1 MFFLSGLTEFF
12 VGCSGWYYR
21 HWEGVLYPP
30 GIDKTRYFEFYCKAF
45 RTVEIN
51 STFYR
56 MPFRGYVKGWAR
68 KAPDGFV
75 YAVKMNRRITHENR
89 LRDVDS
95 ILNDFLSRI
104 KPLKDAGKLGPIL
117 VQLPPGLHRDD
128 RLLEEFLSILPVE
141 YEYAVEFRHRSWF
154 NREVLR
160 LLERYNVA
168 FCIVSAPRLPSM
180 VESTYDF
187 AYVRFHGV
195 TRWYNYNYSHE
206 ELSRWARV
214 ISNLTVQRAYVY
226 FNNDPYGYA
235 VRNARTLMNLLIR
248 E

>member
-1 MFFLSGLTEFF
+1 MQGLERFH

-30 GIDKTRYFEFYCKAF
+30 GTDKSKYFEYYCKAF

-51 STFYR
+51 STFYK
-56 MPFRGYVKGWAR
+56 MPFRGYVKGWVR
-68 KAPDGFV
+68 KAPSGFV

-89 LRDVDS
+89 LKDVDF
-95 ILNDFLSRI
+95 ILNDFLGRI

-128 RLLEEFLSILPVE
+128 GLLERFLSILPRG

-154 NREVLR
+154 EGEVLR
-160 LLERYNVA
+160 LLERYGVA
-168 FCIVSAPRLPSM
+168 FCVVSAPRMPSM
-180 VESTYDF
+180 AESTCDF

-195 TRWYNYNYSHE
+195 KRWYNYNYSRE
-206 ELSRWARV
+206 ELQQWANR
-214 ISNLTVQRAYVY
+214 ISKLPVQRVYIY

-235 VRNARTLMNLLIR
+235 VRNAKTMIGLLSHI
-248 E
+248 